1 MEAGT
6 GGGTPQEQ
14 LQAALNRLADAVG
27 NMQGRV
33 NSDLTALRQQVDE
46 LNAEHDDIDL
56 TEIMVQID
64 SIISVVAEI
73 DPATVVQPPVEQPP
87 VEQPPRHRRSTPPV
101 EQPPVEQPP
110 VEEPP
115 PRSRL
120 WATRPA
126 TRARSWAT
134 RASRP
139 TRRRCTCTTATCP
152 RPTPGPSVRQACRRR
167 TANRCSPIRATR
179 RVAPPQGDNIGGELA
194 RLPGADRRAVGS
206 TEAARRLWCCSH
218 LRREVTWT
226 GASTWSARGEVWVA
240 A

>member
-6 GGGTPQEQ
+6 GGSTPQEQ

-73 DPATVVQPPVEQPP
+73 DPATVVQPPVEEPP
-87 VEQPPRHRRSTPPV
+87 AADPGTPDTPPV

-110 VEEPP
+110 AAEEPP
-115 PRSRL
+115 VGDETGDTGAVVGDQGEQADAPTLYVYDGDVSQ
-120 WATRPA
+120 ADTGAFSPA
-126 TRARSWAT
+126 GVSTPDGHPLFTYQAD
-134 RASRP
+134 
-139 TRRRCTCTTATCP
+139 
-152 RPTPGPSVRQACRRR
+152 TPG
-167 TANRCSPIRATR
+167 
-179 RVAPPQGDNIGGELA
+179 APPQGDNIGG
-194 RLPGADRRAVGS
+194 
-206 TEAARRLWCCSH
+206 
-218 LRREVTWT
+218 
-226 GASTWSARGEVWVA
+226 VWHVYQGPTVA
-240 A
+240 E